1 MCLRLRND
9 QNNRH
14 HLSKTWTDLK
24 RIVKNKVWEFKMV
37 RFFVYELN
45 LHVIYDLFKNISCFE
60 Q

>member
-1 MCLRLRND
+1 MIKTTATIWVKLEQTWNE
-9 QNNRH
+9 
-14 HLSKTWTDLK
+14 LS
-24 RIVKNKVWEFKMV
+24 KNKVWEFKMV